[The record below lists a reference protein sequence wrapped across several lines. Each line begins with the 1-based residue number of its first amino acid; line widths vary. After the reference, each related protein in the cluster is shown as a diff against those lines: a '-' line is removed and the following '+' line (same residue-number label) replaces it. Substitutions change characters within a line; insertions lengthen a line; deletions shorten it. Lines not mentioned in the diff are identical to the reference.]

1 MRLILKNVRL
11 PLTDFALEVD
21 AEIQS
26 HVTGICGPSGAG
38 KTSLLDLV
46 AGLRRPQ
53 TALIELDGVIL
64 TDTTAGR
71 CVPTRQRHIAYV
83 PQDLALF
90 PHLSVRR
97 NLLYGR
103 PSGLPSAQ
111 RFTLDHVADVLE
123 IAPLLDRGIAALSG
137 GEKQRVALGR
147 ALLTAPRLLLLDE
160 PLASLD
166 PKLKT
171 RILPFLARV
180 RDEFRLPMLYVS
192 HDVAEVEALCEEILW
207 MERGRFSRDNGQAVD
222 PPVPAA
228 TPPKTSFGNPA
239 L

>member
-1 MRLILKNVRL
+1 MKLALKNVRL
-11 PLTDFALEVD
+11 PLSDFALEVD
-21 AEIQS
+21 VEIQS
-26 HVTGICGPSGAG
+26 RVTGICGPSGAG

-46 AGLRRPQ
+46 AGLRRPR
-53 TALIELDGVIL
+53 TALIELDGTVL
-64 TDTTAGR
+64 TDTAAGR
-71 CVPTRQRHIAYV
+71 FVPTRQRHIGYV

-97 NLLYGR
+97 NLLYGHASNV
-103 PSGLPSAQ
+103 PSSHLFALS
-111 RFTLDHVADVLE
+111 HVAEVLE
-123 IAPLLDRGIAALSG
+123 IAPLLDRGISDLSG

-166 PKLKT
+166 SKLKA

-192 HDVAEVEALCEEILW
+192 HDVAEVKALCEDVLW
-207 MERGRFSRDNGQAVD
+207 MERGRFSGSSADAVAL
-222 PPVPAA
+222 PVPATA
-228 TPPKTSFGNPA
+228 PSKTSFGESER
-239 L
+239 